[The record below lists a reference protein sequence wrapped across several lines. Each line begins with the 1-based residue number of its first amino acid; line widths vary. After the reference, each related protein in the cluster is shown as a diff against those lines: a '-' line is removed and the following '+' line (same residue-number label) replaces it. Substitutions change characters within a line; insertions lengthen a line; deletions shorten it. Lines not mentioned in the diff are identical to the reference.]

1 MCFNCGK
8 LRHIVL
14 GCNNNFDSDAITY
27 SKSIMQKSF
36 THSDNRN
43 NGGKVNGNILQN
55 DTRRQNYH
63 DHHLGNGSRYDHGI
77 GNGNDGW
84 KLT

>member
-1 MCFNCGK
+1 
-8 LRHIVL
+8 
-14 GCNNNFDSDAITY
+14 
-27 SKSIMQKSF
+27 MQKSF